1 MHFFSFYQQ
10 NARWLLAG
18 LLITGSSSFGQT
30 YFISLFGAE
39 LRAAFG
45 LSDGVFG
52 WLYSVAT
59 ISSAATLIWLGSL
72 ADKWTVSRL
81 VLFSTAG
88 LTCACLSMAVLSLNS
103 NAVGAVAAI
112 IWLGGTLFAL
122 RLFGQGMMSHIGFTV
137 MGRWFNRQRGK
148 AVAVATLGFPLG
160 EGLLPA
166 FTVMLM
172 GLIGWGETWIVVA
185 CFLSLCLAPSIL
197 FLIRRSRTPQHAGD
211 SVPGS
216 DQERQ
221 RHWTRAEVL
230 RDPLFWALM
239 PGVLAPSFIQTGV
252 LFHQTRLVDAKGWT
266 LESFS
271 LTYLLYGAS
280 SVVAMIV
287 AGWAIDRFSAV
298 KTLPV
303 SLVPLFIGLFV
314 LSQSDAV
321 WVGFFFMM
329 ASGVSA
335 GLVATL
341 LGALWPEL
349 YGTRHLGSIRT
360 PVIAAM
366 VFSTALAP
374 GVMGSLLD
382 HAVSLNAQFLA
393 LGVYALLASAAFL
406 ALVPKMRAHTA
417 QFK

>member
-1 MHFFSFYQQ
+1 MPVFSFYQQ

-45 LSDGVFG
+45 LSDGLFG

-59 ISSAATLIWLGSL
+59 ISSAATLIGLGSL
-72 ADKWTVSRL
+72 ADRWTVPRL
-81 VLFSTAG
+81 VLFSAAG

-103 NAVGAVAAI
+103 SSVGTMSAL
-112 IWLGGTLFAL
+112 IWLGATLFGL
-122 RLFGQGMMSHIGFTV
+122 RLFGQGMMSHIGFTA
-137 MGRWFNRQRGK
+137 MGRWFNLQRGK
-148 AVAVATLGFPLG
+148 AVAIATLGFPLG

-166 FTVMLM
+166 LTVMLM
-172 GLIGWGETWIVVA
+172 GLIGWGETWIAVA
-185 CFLSLCLAPSIL
+185 CFLSLVLVPSIL
-197 FLIRRSRTPQHAGD
+197 YLIRRSRTPQTTDESLLESA
-211 SVPGS
+211 
-216 DQERQ
+216 QARQ
-221 RHWTRAEVL
+221 REWTRAEVL

-271 LTYLLYGAS
+271 LTYLFYGAS
-280 SVVAMIV
+280 SVVAMII

-314 LSQSDAV
+314 LSQSDAS
-321 WVGFFFMM
+321 WVGFVFMM
-329 ASGVSA
+329 ASGMSA

-349 YGTRHLGSIRT
+349 YGTRHLGAIRT

-382 HAVSLNAQFLA
+382 HRVALDVQFFA
-393 LGVYALLASAAFL
+393 LGIYALLASAVFL
-406 ALVPKMRAHTA
+406 ALVPRMKAHTA
-417 QFK
+417 QF